1 LVLRCSMFLTS
12 LTFSANGRNAIPIRL
27 RQGWKPRQ
35 APAISKKIESRG
47 ALIVPK
53 SAHWVDAARAAGW
66 ENACTQGRDHQQRN
80 HDGERGR
87 IAGAHSRY
95 QLLYEACCRDSQ
107 RQAGT
112 GADEHHLKALT
123 EYQPHD
129 IASRALKRHSH
140 AHFRP

>member
-1 LVLRCSMFLTS
+1 HRASTSDLIMRFRIFLTS
-12 LTFSANGRNAIPIRL
+12 LTFSAYGRNAIPIPL

-80 HDGERGR
+80 HDGERRR
-87 IAGAHSRY
+87 IAGAHSRD
-95 QLLYEACCRDSQ
+95 QLLQKACCHDSQ
-107 RQAGT
+107 RQADA
-112 GADEHHLKALT
+112 GADENHLNAVM

-129 IASRALKRHSH
+129 IASR
-140 AHFRP
+140 RPER